1 MAAFLMENSRKVGKV
16 DKNGQKQVGKVDDW
30 IANGKEALLLTGAR
44 QIGKTYLI
52 RQCLK
57 DSNYSY
63 IELNFI
69 EQPELVELFSGAKD
83 AKELLM
89 RCSNP

>member
-1 MAAFLMENSRKVGKV
+1 MIQRMMKAT
-16 DKNGQKQVGKVDDW
+16 VDDW

-44 QIGKTYLI
+44 QIGKTNLI

-63 IELNFI
+63 IELNTKI
-69 EQPELVELFSGAKD
+69 KYT
-83 AKELLM
+83 K
-89 RCSNP
+89 CS

>member
-1 MAAFLMENSRKVGKV
+1 M
-16 DKNGQKQVGKVDDW
+16 DDW

-69 EQPELVELFSGAKD
+69 KQPELVELFSGAKD

-89 RCSNP
+89 RLSIVAEKP